1 MCFFICRLLVR
12 PGDFLI
18 CTLISIFARK
28 VSTLNMNL
36 EFNKNED
43 GMRMLVSQMKQR
55 HAQVSLGGGK
65 KATEKAKE
73 KGKLSPRERIQYLI
87 DKDSEFVE
95 IGSFVGWDMYQEQG
109 GCPSGGTVGGL
120 GYVRSVEL
128 WES

>member
-1 MCFFICRLLVR
+1 
-12 PGDFLI
+12 
-18 CTLISIFARK
+18 
-28 VSTLNMNL
+28 MNL

-65 KATEKAKE
+65 KAIEKAKD
-73 KGKLSPRERIQYLI
+73 KGKMTPRERIQYLI

-120 GYVRSVEL
+120 GYVSGRQCVIVSNDNTVKAGAWFPIGAKKNLRLQEIA
-128 WES
+128 